1 MPTSKEGTHSFVPAD
16 DRGQQEDFPECSSS
30 RMEGLENNLASMKE
44 ELRDIRAILKT
55 MGEQQSAMSDQI
67 KDLLALASSPSS
79 SPLSV

>member
-1 MPTSKEGTHSFVPAD
+1 MPTSKEGTRFSVPID
-16 DRGQQEDFPECSSS
+16 DRGQQEDFPESSSS

-79 SPLSV
+79 SPSSV